1 MRGPELSRRA
11 LFTLAAAGAGAVVLA
26 PPARAE
32 QVTSIDVGG
41 TPASVAVNP
50 VTGFAY
56 VSDPSTGVVSVLDS
70 VSGTLS
76 AVIPIGGRPGDLAVD
91 PVTNRIYVANPP
103 GGTVV
108 VLDGLTHEVVSVLGA
123 GIGASSVDVDE
134 EANRIYAVSAA
145 TGTIAVLDGVSCTLR
160 SLVPGPVPSLTGIAV
175 DPGRKLA
182 YCTSVGTNSVEI
194 FDITAGRFTGSAKVG
209 QSPTGVAVQRAT
221 GTVYVA
227 NSAIHHLSV
236 VDSRTYAERKTI
248 LLRSEASAV
257 TVHEGTNTV
266 YTNGGPNGIAKIDG
280 ALGALS
286 GELTLGINPGDLAVD
301 QRTRAV
307 YVTDPLH
314 GRVSLIRDF

>member
-1 MRGPELSRRA
+1 MPGPELTRRA

-26 PPARAE
+26 PAARAE
-32 QVTSIDVGG
+32 QVTVIDVGG
-41 TPASVAVNP
+41 APASVSVNP

-56 VSDPSTGVVSVLDS
+56 VSDPSTGTVSVIDS
-70 VSGTLS
+70 ASGTLG
-76 AVIPIGGRPGDLAVD
+76 AVIPIGGRPGELAVD
-91 PVTNRIYVANPP
+91 PVTNRIYVTNPP

-108 VLDGLTHEVVSVLGA
+108 VLDGLTHDVVSVVGA
-123 GIGASSVDVDE
+123 GIGASSLDVDT
-134 EANRIYAVSAA
+134 EANRIYAVSGV
-145 TGTIAVLDGVSCTLR
+145 TGTLAVIDGVSCTLR
-160 SLVPGPVPSLTGIAV
+160 QLVPGPRLGLAGIAV
-175 DPGRKLA
+175 DSGRKLA
-182 YCTSVGTNSVEI
+182 YCTSVTTNSVEI
-194 FDITAGRFTGSAKVG
+194 YDITAGRFVGSAKVG
-209 QSPTGVAVQRAT
+209 QSPVGVAVQRST

-236 VDSRTYAERKTI
+236 VDSGTRLESKTI

-257 TVHEGTNTV
+257 AVHEGSNTV
-266 YTNGGPNGIAKIDG
+266 YTNGGPNGIVKIDG
-280 ALGALS
+280 EQGTLS